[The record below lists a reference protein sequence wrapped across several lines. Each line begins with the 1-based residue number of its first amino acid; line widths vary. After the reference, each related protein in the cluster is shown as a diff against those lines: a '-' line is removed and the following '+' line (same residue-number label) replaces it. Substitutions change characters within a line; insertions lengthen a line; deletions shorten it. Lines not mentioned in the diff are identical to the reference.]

1 LPPWSAGP
9 PSPGAEAKS
18 AQKEKPYS
26 QVMFILSRFF
36 HAVNLFFAKIPH
48 FFAEKS
54 AELLP

>member
-1 LPPWSAGP
+1 VGP

-26 QVMFILSRFF
+26 QVMLILSRFF

-54 AELLP
+54 ADLLP